1 MTTRIKSAGLASE
14 LESHTDYF
22 ESPLGWL
29 RLHANDI
36 GLMGVRFVEEQGQAN
51 PNLITQTT
59 QSQLQEYFAGDRTS
73 FDLPLAPKG
82 TEFQVEVWR
91 ALLDVA
97 AGDTASYADIAKT
110 INRPKAV
117 RAVGAANG
125 QNPIGIIVPCHRII
139 GSNGKL
145 TGYAFGLDRKAWLLR
160 HEGALLI

>member
-1 MTTRIKSAGLASE
+1 M
-14 LESHTDYF
+14 
-22 ESPLGWL
+22 
-29 RLHANDI
+29 
-36 GLMGVRFVEEQGQAN
+36 EEQGQAN